1 MIRQDVFEHLRSIE
15 GAPSVQFQET
25 PPIFKVERPKNEE
38 DPEAGEDRKR
48 LSLRIDDVGA
58 CIDEKRRSESEYYDG
73 PTDIDHGDAIET
85 EEKK

>member
-38 DPEAGEDRKR
+38 DPEAGEDRK
-48 LSLRIDDVGA
+48 S
-58 CIDEKRRSESEYYDG
+58 
-73 PTDIDHGDAIET
+73 
-85 EEKK
+85 

>member
-38 DPEAGEDRKR
+38 DPEEELNEED
-48 LSLRIDDVGA
+48 DAMVTNAHCPYCGA
-58 CIDEKRRSESEYYDG
+58 RYELYDTLESE
-73 PTDIDHGDAIET
+73 
-85 EEKK
+85 KKNYPYWDV